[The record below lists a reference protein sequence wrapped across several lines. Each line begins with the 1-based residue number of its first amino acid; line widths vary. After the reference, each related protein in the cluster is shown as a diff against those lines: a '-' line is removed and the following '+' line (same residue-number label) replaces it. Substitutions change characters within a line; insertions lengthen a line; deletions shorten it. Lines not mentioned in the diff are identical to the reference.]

1 MGSDHLRGAEVLDR
15 PAVAVIGFDASI
27 AAALAQLCR
36 NVAAFADVGE
46 YATSG
51 FEGDIAVVSGSV
63 ELDDDRLHVLICG
76 DAVHD
81 GRQGVGRVSSLS
93 QSKATQLVAAD
104 DVPEAFR
111 AAVNGLREGTKG
123 DATWV
128 SALSFG
134 DGAVAR
140 PLVIANDLVV
150 AALYDRGEG
159 IGLAVPGDADVVE
172 WFRGF
177 LEHVHNLDAAVVPL
191 SPPKVARPDEW
202 RTASELEVLAQLER
216 IDQEIAELTKWRG
229 EAAASLIEAG
239 RDAEVGER
247 WMLWAEGD
255 DLVGSV
261 RMSLEELGFTVVEVD
276 RPGREQLQVRHE
288 ELPDWVALV
297 EVAAYDCQPGPAD
310 LRAVNHHRMAYIAE
324 HGHQPTQVWWV
335 ANEYRALDPSRRP
348 RALES
353 LADSAALVDVV
364 AMSTRDLFLL
374 GRDVGLQ
381 RMGADAARKLLTE
394 AETGVFRFVAEP
406 D

>member
-1 MGSDHLRGAEVLDR
+1 MNR
-15 PAVAVIGFDASI
+15 PAVAVIGFDSSI
-27 AAALAQLCR
+27 TEGLAQLCR
-36 NVAAFADVGE
+36 NVVPFAGVDEYSTSDFSGE
-46 YATSG
+46 
-51 FEGDIAVVSGSV
+51 IAVVSGSV
-63 ELDDDRLHVLICG
+63 ELADDRLHLLICG

-93 QSKATQLVAAD
+93 QSQATQLTAAED
-104 DVPEAFR
+104 IPEAFK
-111 AAVNGLREGTKG
+111 AAVNGLKTTATG
-123 DATWV
+123 DTTWV

-140 PLVIANDLVV
+140 PLVMAGDLVV

-159 IGLAVPGDADVVE
+159 IGLAVPANADVVE

-177 LEHVHNLDAAVVPL
+177 LEHVHNLDVAVVPL
-191 SPPKVARPDEW
+191 SPPKVARPNEW

-216 IDQEIAELTKWRG
+216 IDQEIAELTRWRG
-229 EAAASLIEAG
+229 EASASLIEAG

-261 RMSLEELGFTVVEVD
+261 RMSLEELGFTVTEVD
-276 RPGREQLQVRHE
+276 RPGREHLQVKHE
-288 ELPDWVALV
+288 ELPDWVSLV
-297 EVAAYDCQPGPAD
+297 EVAAYDCQPGAVE

-324 HGHQPTQVWWV
+324 HGQQPTQVWWV

-374 GRDVGLQ
+374 GREVGLQ
-381 RMGADAARKLLTE
+381 EMGADAARKLLTE
-394 AETGVFRFVAEP
+394 AEPGVFRFVAEP
-406 D
+406 G

>member
-1 MGSDHLRGAEVLDR
+1 
-15 PAVAVIGFDASI
+15 
-27 AAALAQLCR
+27 
-36 NVAAFADVGE
+36 
-46 YATSG
+46 
-51 FEGDIAVVSGSV
+51 VVSGRSSSI
-63 ELDDDRLHVLICG
+63 DDRLHVLICG

-93 QSKATQLVAAD
+93 QSQATQLTAAED
-104 DVPEAFR
+104 IPEAFKT
-111 AAVNGLREGTKG
+111 AVNGLQAEATG
-123 DATWV
+123 DTIWV

-140 PLVIANDLVV
+140 PLVMANDLVV

-159 IGLAVPGDADVVE
+159 IGLAVPGNADVVE

-177 LEHVHNLDAAVVPL
+177 LEHVHNLDVAVVPL
-191 SPPKVARPDEW
+191 SPPKVARPNEW

-261 RMSLEELGFTVVEVD
+261 RMSLEELGFTVTEVD
-276 RPGREQLQVRHE
+276 RPGREHLQVRHD
-288 ELPDWVALV
+288 ELPDWLSLV
-297 EVAAYDCQPGPAD
+297 EVAAYDCQPGQAD
-310 LRAVNHHRMAYIAE
+310 LRAVNQHRMASIAE
-324 HGHQPTQVWWV
+324 HGHQPAQVWWV

-374 GRDVGLQ
+374 GREVGLQ

-394 AETGVFRFVAEP
+394 AEPGVFRFVAEP
-406 D
+406 G